1 MIENERIQEL
11 KSLKDTLRQHYEK
24 YEGMKNQA
32 VMEKI
37 SKQIA
42 DIEEAIC
49 IEELKE
55 LDRQVE
61 PVLEGTKKTMKE
73 LQEKIYTHKDSC
85 AWGEL
90 KRKYL
95 PYWPYVAAGGILVGA
110 LFAIYKCKSRQRYIA
125 Y

>member
-1 MIENERIQEL
+1 M
-11 KSLKDTLRQHYEK
+11 KDNLRQHYEK

-61 PVLEGTKKTMKE
+61 PVLEGTKKV
-73 LQEKIYTHKDSC
+73 
-85 AWGEL
+85 
-90 KRKYL
+90 KYL
-95 PYWPYVAAGGILVGA
+95 KI
-110 LFAIYKCKSRQRYIA
+110 
-125 Y
+125 